1 MTKKQRTFISI
12 EVDPEKKAAF
22 MEKLKQENRTATDV
36 ILEFVDTYLSV
47 KKQEAADMEEFR
59 KRLETVERLVGIENA
74 RLVGESTA

>member
-59 KRLETVERLVGIENA
+59 RRLEAVEHLVGIESA